1 MDFCL
6 VAKGSV
12 VGKAQAKDLVRLVKL
27 VKVVIVGLLIVG
39 LLTIPGKSLRS

>member
-27 VKVVIVGLLIVG
+27 VKVVIVGLLRTRRVV
-39 LLTIPGKSLRS
+39 TRMTS